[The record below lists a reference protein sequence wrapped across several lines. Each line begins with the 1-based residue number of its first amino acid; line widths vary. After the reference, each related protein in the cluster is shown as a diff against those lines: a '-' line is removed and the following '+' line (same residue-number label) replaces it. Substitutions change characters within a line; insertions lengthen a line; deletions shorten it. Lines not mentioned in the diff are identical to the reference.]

1 MSACSTTRFEGRR
14 HRTASKDTS
23 CGYWCSRWF
32 KRTKSCRPSRGR
44 PLLCL
49 SLSLFLKELSRVAK
63 DQHGRTARRR
73 RAPSASTTAKIHSLA
88 LSLSRS
94 LALSR
99 SRSLALSLSRTERSA
114 RSVTRSSRARARPTS
129 PSRRSSSPSRST
141 RAPRST
147 GSASSTATSRSG
159 VPLSVGRAP
168 LTLTP
173 KPPPPPPPTVRSAA
187 FLVSRRRAVTT
198 EWERSFAFG
207 AASPQ
212 PPPHTGPQQ
221 PPAARR
227 GSFLSERHGLRGSS
241 LALEGLRES
250 ASTPLFA
257 VVTLS
262 SRSAARSLASATLA
276 CACVCAQPS
285 NILVDP
291 LRARLVL
298 IDLGSALDVATRL
311 GYDAKVI
318 FLHYITSHYIVLH
331 HITLHYTSTEHRAPS
346 TEQRAASSEQRTR
359 RH

>member
-1 MSACSTTRFEGRR
+1 
-14 HRTASKDTS
+14 
-23 CGYWCSRWF
+23 
-32 KRTKSCRPSRGR
+32 
-44 PLLCL
+44 
-49 SLSLFLKELSRVAK
+49 
-63 DQHGRTARRR
+63 
-73 RAPSASTTAKIHSLA
+73 
-88 LSLSRS
+88 
-94 LALSR
+94 
-99 SRSLALSLSRTERSA
+99 
-114 RSVTRSSRARARPTS
+114 
-129 PSRRSSSPSRST
+129 
-141 RAPRST
+141 
-147 GSASSTATSRSG
+147 
-159 VPLSVGRAP
+159 
-168 LTLTP
+168 
-173 KPPPPPPPTVRSAA
+173 
-187 FLVSRRRAVTT
+187 
-198 EWERSFAFG
+198 
-207 AASPQ
+207 
-212 PPPHTGPQQ
+212 
-221 PPAARR
+221 
-227 GSFLSERHGLRGSS
+227 
-241 LALEGLRES
+241 LEGLRES